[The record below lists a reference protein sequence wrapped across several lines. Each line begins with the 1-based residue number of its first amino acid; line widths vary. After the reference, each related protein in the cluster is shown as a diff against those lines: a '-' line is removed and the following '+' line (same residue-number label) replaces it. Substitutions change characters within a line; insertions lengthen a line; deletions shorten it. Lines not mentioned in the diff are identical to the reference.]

1 MKVFRFTLLP
11 SFDHPMAVRIVINHD
26 GTGILYAKMTD
37 GKGGYDPGKI
47 SNTVE
52 RKINKDIVKEFLN
65 VIESENFWQLPT
77 NKEVLGCD
85 GEQWIV
91 EGLSDGNY
99 HLVDRWSPE
108 KGSVRIIGSYFLKL
122 SGFDKFQYDETISR
136 MSNVIK
142 LKPRSD
148 IAYQIRGTAYRA
160 KGEYDKAISDF
171 NKAIEL
177 NPRNAK
183 AYNGKAWLLATCRD
197 AEYRNGT
204 EAVEL
209 AKKAVE
215 LSPEGYIL
223 DTLAAAYAEDGKFE
237 DAITTQE
244 KAIDLLKKEGQLKI
258 MIDQGMKHLKSFK
271 TNKPWREK

>member
-11 SFDHPMAVRIVINHD
+11 SFDHPIAVRIVINQD

-47 SNTVE
+47 SKTVE

-77 NKEVLGCD
+77 NKEVRGLD
-85 GEQWIV
+85 GDQWIV
-91 EGLSDGNY
+91 EGLSDGHY

-122 SGFDKFQYDETISR
+122 SGFDKFQYDKIISR
-136 MSNVIK
+136 FSNIIE
-142 LKPRSD
+142 LKPRND
-148 IAYQIRGTAYRA
+148 KAYQYRGAAYWA

-177 NPRNAK
+177 NSKNAK
-183 AYNGKAWLLATCRD
+183 AYNGKAWILATCRD
-197 AEYRNGT
+197 AEYRDGAK
-204 EAVEL
+204 AVEL
-209 AKKAVE
+209 AKRAVE
-215 LSPEGYIL
+215 ISPEGNFF

-244 KAIDLLKKEGQLKI
+244 KAIDLLKKEGQPKI
-258 MIDQGMKHLKSFK
+258 MIDQGMKQLKSFK
-271 TNKPWREK
+271 AHKPWREK